1 MKVFGNSNSRMNL
14 KLISKELSLQ
24 FQRTCSSSLPSSVTI
39 QWSHILRNNLGMGP
53 LVKVQHFFSCRFQ
66 LLEIQNKFVQICI
79 LKRVSGLVGACCWYC
94 LLHHQLLTYLILQT
108 TVWKD
113 AHLIL
118 RRSHSSWTHQVS
130 MHGKSSDRVARFHC
144 RLTRMFKPWQDPRL
158 LAFKL
163 RTFSQNFT
171 KLLNQKCLE
180 AKAGAKLSQKH
191 GFKDLSPLSCHCFDV
206 WCGLRGL
213 WPKWGLNIAR
223 PLVGDTRFGGIVRSV
238 GDKIVP
244 VACNFGFLAS
254 PNEGQNGSGKES
266 DCQMRKSNCKKLSL
280 PALPASHICSY
291 SLILKKESLS
301 CATALGYQGI
311 LCSVGEPRWRS
322 RDIRGVSDACW
333 TVIPLSSQWFTV
345 RGADA
350 KVVAS
355 MFRRHG
361 DKGPHHEALACTA
374 PAS

>member
-66 LLEIQNKFVQICI
+66 LLEIQNKFVHICI

-130 MHGKSSDRVARFHC
+130 MHGKSSDCVARFHC

-163 RTFSQNFT
+163 RTFSRNFI

-180 AKAGAKLSQKH
+180 AKAGAKFIAKAWLQGSQC
-191 GFKDLSPLSCHCFDV
+191 LVCHL
-206 WCGLRGL
+206 LRC
-213 WPKWGLNIAR
+213 
-223 PLVGDTRFGGIVRSV
+223 LV
-238 GDKIVP
+238 
-244 VACNFGFLAS
+244 
-254 PNEGQNGSGKES
+254 
-266 DCQMRKSNCKKLSL
+266 
-280 PALPASHICSY
+280 
-291 SLILKKESLS
+291 
-301 CATALGYQGI
+301 
-311 LCSVGEPRWRS
+311 
-322 RDIRGVSDACW
+322 W
-333 TVIPLSSQWFTV
+333 TVAEMRLEHSATV
-345 RGADA
+345 GW
-350 KVVAS
+350 
-355 MFRRHG
+355 RHTFWR
-361 DKGPHHEALACTA
+361 HC
-374 PAS
+374 